1 MSLGIT
7 TFSKLKPQ
15 MPLPASVPTNTIPTA
30 RVNVALSR
38 MEMTLEVAL
47 EELQQIATLNSD
59 HQESE
64 ADVDETKGASLMTT
78 L

>member
-15 MPLPASVPTNTIPTA
+15 LPLPASVPTNTIPTA
-30 RVNVALSR
+30 RVNVGLSR
-38 MEMTLEVAL
+38 MEMALEVAP
-47 EELQQIATLNSD
+47 EELQQIVTLNSD

-64 ADVDETKGASLMTT
+64 ADVDGTKGPSLMTT